1 MSMRTDRRLLQ
12 NAAVCN
18 DMLKAKKVKEGM
30 KVNAFLWM
38 VIQPYLSMD
47 SFSITMMTEKQSKQ
61 YMSIAEN
68 YTQLIDNLAAVGLV
82 DKETA
87 RQLPMQ
93 ITRLYISSL

>member
-1 MSMRTDRRLLQ
+1 
-12 NAAVCN
+12 
-18 DMLKAKKVKEGM
+18 M